1 MFDSGG
7 IIRELELFDLNRVIE
22 LERKCFDEYNAYSSK
37 QLTYLIK
44 SANSCCLAEI
54 NNDFIRGFIIVL
66 YKNRSNVAGIETL
79 NVDPNFRGS
88 GIGKKLLMSAEE
100 EMHIKHIRTIRLE
113 VSTANIPAIRLYE
126 KSGFRKTAI
135 LKNYYKYQY
144 FGTRNAFRMI
154 KELTT

>member
-1 MFDSGG
+1 MLNSGG
-7 IIRELELFDLNRVIE
+7 FIRELELFDLNRVIE
-22 LERKCFDEYNAYSSK
+22 LERKCFDEYNAYSSQ
-37 QLTYLIK
+37 QLKYLII
-44 SANSCCLAEI
+44 SANSCCLGEI

-66 YKNRSNVAGIETL
+66 YKNGSGVAGIETL
-79 NVDPNFRGS
+79 NVDPIFRGN

-100 EMHIKHIRTIRLE
+100 EMYPKDIRRIRLE
-113 VSTANIPAIRLYE
+113 VSTGNIPAIRLYE

-144 FGTRNAFRMI
+144 FGTHNAFRMI

>member
-1 MFDSGG
+1 MLDSRGF
-7 IIRELELFDLNRVIE
+7 IRELELIDLNRVIE

-54 NNDFIRGFIIVL
+54 KNDCIRGFIIVL

-79 NVDPNFRGS
+79 NVDPKFRGN

-100 EMHIKHIRTIRLE
+100 EMQVKHIRRIRLE
-113 VSTANIPAIRLYE
+113 VSTGNIPAICLYE

-135 LKNYYKYQY
+135 LKNYYKHQY
-144 FGTRNAFRMI
+144 FGTYNAFRMI

>member
-7 IIRELELFDLNRVIE
+7 VIRELELFDLNRVIE

-44 SANSCCLAEI
+44 NANSYCLAEI

-66 YKNRSNVAGIETL
+66 YKNGSGVAGIETL
-79 NVDPNFRGS
+79 NVDPIFRGN
-88 GIGKKLLMSAEE
+88 GIGKKLLIAAEE
-100 EMHIKHIRTIRLE
+100 DMYLKAIRKIRLE
-113 VSTANIPAIRLYE
+113 VSAGNIPAIRLYE

-144 FGTRNAFRMI
+144 FGTCDAFRMV